1 MQTNLDAVCQFTI
14 GQDAEV
20 SEFHF
25 KCVTFYKRLKR
36 GGSRNCQNL
45 VCRRLELQQSSTLIF
60 HFAQRGSSR
69 EFISFI

>member
-36 GGSRNCQNL
+36 EEVEIAKIL
-45 VCRRLELQQSSTLIF
+45 
-60 HFAQRGSSR
+60 FADD
-69 EFISFI
+69 